1 MESRKA
7 VYSDPFSVPKTVLG
21 FQMDLQRQKNSESI
35 LGQMGPK
42 ASVVS

>member
-7 VYSDPFSVPKTVLG
+7 VYADPFSVSKTVLG
-21 FQMDLQRQKNSESI
+21 FQIDLQRQKNPESI
-35 LGQMGPK
+35 LGQLEPK